1 MEVIKKIKQNG
12 ILFTAFGIG
21 ISGTAEFLELVELV
35 ELFEFT
41 EPSKSA
47 LQTLGLI
54 LMALPFPFYIF
65 DWIKALEKRN

>member
-12 ILFTAFGIG
+12 ILFTAFGFG
-21 ISGTAEFLELVELV
+21 ISGTAEFLELV

-47 LQTLGLI
+47 LQTLALI
-54 LMALPFPFYIF
+54 VMALPFPFWIY
-65 DWIKALEKRN
+65 DWIKALKKP

>member
-21 ISGTAEFLELVELV
+21 ISGTAEFLELVEL
-35 ELFEFT
+35 FEFT

-54 LMALPFPFYIF
+54 LMALPFPFYIY
-65 DWIKALEKRN
+65 DWIKALKKP